1 MVTSKL
7 SVVREF
13 FRACS
18 GSLEMTLDVR
28 ADTIGVVAG
37 NRHMRAMIVYAPAG
51 VMSTGELKEEI

>member
-1 MVTSKL
+1 
-7 SVVREF
+7 
-13 FRACS
+13 
-18 GSLEMTLDVR
+18 MTLDVR